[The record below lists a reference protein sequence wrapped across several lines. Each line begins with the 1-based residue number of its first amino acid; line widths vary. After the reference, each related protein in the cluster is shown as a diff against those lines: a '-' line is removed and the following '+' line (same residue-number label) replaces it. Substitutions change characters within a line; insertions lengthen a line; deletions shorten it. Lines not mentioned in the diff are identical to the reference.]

1 MGQARAG
8 WKAPEEISSVD
19 RTDILFPVFDLLREV
34 YINQGKFLVGFM
46 LSTQAAEQIN
56 NSDKKD
62 KKRQIKNSDQKKP
75 FIQRKKMLYI
85 DVKKVMV

>member
-46 LSTQAAEQIN
+46 LST
-56 NSDKKD
+56 
-62 KKRQIKNSDQKKP
+62 
-75 FIQRKKMLYI
+75 
-85 DVKKVMV
+85 

>member
-1 MGQARAG
+1 MGQARAR

-62 KKRQIKNSDQKKP
+62 KKRQKTVTKKKAIQLEEKNVV
-75 FIQRKKMLYI
+75 Y
-85 DVKKVMV
+85 